1 MATPGTGPE
10 SIQGPGG
17 EPAGTPYE
25 WYQRALGLLSSGNP
39 EAALLL
45 LDRLLVTDPDSL
57 SVCEAYARALF
68 DARRY
73 EPAARAFESILE
85 RAPDDDYAHFGLGM
99 CLWRQQQFRRARDE
113 LAMAFVM
120 RPHRADYAQALAQV
134 KATLRAR
141 SLHMLPPDG
150 PVPRPGDTE

>member
-1 MATPGTGPE
+1 M
-10 SIQGPGG
+10 
-17 EPAGTPYE
+17 
-25 WYQRALGLLSSGNP
+25 GLLGTGNP

-45 LDRLLVTDPDSL
+45 LDRLLITDPDSL
-57 SVCEAYARALF
+57 SVREAYARALF

-73 EPAARAFESILE
+73 EHAAVAFESILE

-99 CLWRQQQFRRARDE
+99 CLWRQQRFQRARDE

-120 RPHRADYAQALAQV
+120 RPHRAEYARALAQV

-141 SLHMLPPDG
+141 SVSMLPPDG
-150 PVPRPGDTE
+150 PGARAEGSQ

>member
-1 MATPGTGPE
+1 M
-10 SIQGPGG
+10 
-17 EPAGTPYE
+17 
-25 WYQRALGLLSSGNP
+25 GLLGTGNP

-45 LDRLLVTDPDSL
+45 LDRLLITDPDSL
-57 SVCEAYARALF
+57 SVREAYARALF

-73 EPAARAFESILE
+73 ERAAVAFESILE

-99 CLWRQQQFRRARDE
+99 CLWRQQRFQRARDE

-120 RPHRADYAQALAQV
+120 RPHRAEYARALAQV

-141 SLHMLPPDG
+141 SVSMLPPDG
-150 PVPRPGDTE
+150 PGARAEGS